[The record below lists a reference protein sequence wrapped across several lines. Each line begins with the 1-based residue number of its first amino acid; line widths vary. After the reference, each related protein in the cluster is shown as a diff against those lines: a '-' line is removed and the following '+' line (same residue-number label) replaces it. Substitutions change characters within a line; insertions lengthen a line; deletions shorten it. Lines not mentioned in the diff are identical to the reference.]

1 MGGMVSV
8 FQYWVIDHI
17 RQSERELPM
26 SRVFEET
33 SAILVLLV
41 ATVWRSVSENFPR
54 TWP

>member
-1 MGGMVSV
+1 LYRFSSD
-8 FQYWVIDHI
+8 WVIDRI

-41 ATVWRSVSENFPR
+41 ATVWRSVSENFPHHLSVLS
-54 TWP
+54 